1 MVERLSYLM
10 KNEFYNKKIFVFF
23 LISSL
28 VAADYI
34 DRVDLLF
41 LFLSLIQSLK
51 LILWKNELILLR
63 KKKNITR

>member
-28 VAADYI
+28 VTADYI